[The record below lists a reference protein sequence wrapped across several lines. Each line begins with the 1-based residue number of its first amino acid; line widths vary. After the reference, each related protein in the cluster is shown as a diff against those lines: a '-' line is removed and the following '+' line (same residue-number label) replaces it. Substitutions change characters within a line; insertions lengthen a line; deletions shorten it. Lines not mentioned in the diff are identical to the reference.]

1 MALGQSRRHGRDY
14 STPCD
19 AMTAQIF
26 RLDLRDR
33 FVPAERVSSLG
44 AQMPASCSAFRAS
57 LNMLRIA

>member
-1 MALGQSRRHGRDY
+1 
-14 STPCD
+14 
-19 AMTAQIF
+19 MTAQIF